1 MCVGMC
7 ADLSLPPTQVIKLVA
22 TARMGISKEH
32 AKWSPV
38 SVATYRF
45 WPETHLNE
53 AALATLTMEQKQEL
67 VSPLNASK
75 KRPKSGNEWLKT
87 RVLQPSARD
96 QRVLEPSARKQR
108 HSLARHVQFQKPA
121 TQTRLS
127 LARHDVTSPI
137 RTPCPPFC
145 SPMSR
150 PGGLLPRQNLG
161 DQPAQL

>member
-108 HSLARHVQFQKPA
+108 HSLARH
-121 TQTRLS
+121 
-127 LARHDVTSPI
+127 DVTSPI